1 MKANQV
7 KQIKDLTL
15 IALLAAILF
24 VQQLA
29 LSMLPNIQF
38 TTLLIVLYTKVL
50 GFKKT
55 TFIIIIHVII
65 SNFFS
70 PYGTMNPIFLPS
82 VFISWMLIPISLSTI
97 FKKVE
102 SPYIL
107 AFIGFVFGFI
117 YGWSFIPISV
127 IVLEVPLKAYFLM
140 DLPFE
145 IVMAISNFLTIL
157 WLYEPLRKVLSYQK
171 EKYYKRELMNIN

>member
-1 MKANQV
+1 MRRVQT

-15 IALLAAILF
+15 IALLSAILF

-55 TFIIIIHVII
+55 TLIIFIHVII

-70 PYGTMNPIFLPS
+70 PYGIVNPMFLPLM
-82 VFISWMLIPISLSTI
+82 FIAWMLIPISLNTI
-97 FKKVE
+97 FKKVD
-102 SPYIL
+102 SAFTL

-117 YGWSFIPISV
+117 YGWTFIPISV
-127 IVLEVPLKAYFLM
+127 YILDAPLKAYFLM

-145 IVMAISNFLTIL
+145 IIMAISNFLTIL
-157 WLYEPLRKVLSYQK
+157 WLYDPLKKVLEHQK
-171 EKYYKRELMNIN
+171 EKYDQLIS

>member
-1 MKANQV
+1 MRRVQT

-15 IALLAAILF
+15 IALLSAILF

-55 TFIIIIHVII
+55 TLIIFIHVII

-70 PYGTMNPIFLPS
+70 PYGTVNPMFLPS
-82 VFISWMLIPISLSTI
+82 MFIAWMLIPISLNTI
-97 FKKVE
+97 FKKVD
-102 SPYIL
+102 SAFTL

-117 YGWSFIPISV
+117 YGWTFIPISV
-127 IVLEVPLKAYFLM
+127 YILDAPLKAYFLM

-145 IVMAISNFLTIL
+145 IIMAISNFLTIL
-157 WLYEPLRKVLSYQK
+157 WLYDPLKKVLEHQK
-171 EKYYKRELMNIN
+171 EKYYQLIS